1 MKRFPEL
8 KINQFQLAVL
18 LDEEERHFYNVVI
31 DNYVYCAQC
40 RGLAKEGVDVEAV
53 YLTNLNDIRIEGK
66 CRKCRGEVGRLFEFG
81 AKKEFYEKACRLRE
95 SIKTITDQT
104 L

>member
-1 MKRFPEL
+1 MKELPE
-8 KINQFQLAVL
+8 IPVNRFQLAVL

-40 RGLAKEGVDVEAV
+40 RGFAKEGVEVERICLSGV
-53 YLTNLNDIRIEGK
+53 NDIWVKGR
-66 CRKCRGEVGRLFEFG
+66 CRKCGGEVARLLEFG
-81 AKKEFYEKACRLRE
+81 GKKEFDERACRLRE
-95 SIKTITDQT
+95 SIKTRT